1 MNITKNQIDDLNAT
15 IKIELGKEDYA
26 GRVEKA
32 LKDYQKK
39 VVVNGFRPGK
49 TPMGIVKKMY
59 GKSLLVDE
67 INKVLGESLNNY
79 IKENNLQILG
89 EPLPNETEQKEL
101 NLEDENFEFLYDIAL
116 SPEVN
121 AKMSKREKIPFYTIK
136 VDDEMIDKQIESICK
151 NNGNMIA
158 VDEIEGTEYLKG
170 ELIELDADGNVKEGG
185 IKNEDASMSVFH
197 MKDEEAVNAFKGKKA
212 GEEVKFNAVKAYPN
226 KTDFAA
232 MLGVTKEEAE
242 HAGENYCFIVKEI
255 KRYID
260 AEVNEELFTK
270 LYGEGVVKD
279 AADFRNRVKADIENQ
294 LKGHS
299 EYRFTIDAK
308 EKLIKKN
315 EDVVLPETFLKRWI
329 VAVNEKMTPEEVE
342 KDFRAQLSFLKAMG
356 AKVIGASEQSHSVQG
371 MTDTPIFGHKYVMN
385 DEEWETFCTGMNKLG
400 KIAKEEY
407 GISLTFHHH
416 MGTVV
421 QDPDEVERMMADTDP
436 AYVSLLFDTGHF
448 TYCGADPLE
457 MVKTYVDRIKH
468 VHLKD
473 IRPEIVEKVKAE
485 NLSFLDGVR
494 MGAFTVPGDGC
505 IDFDPIFK
513 VLEDAGYE
521 GYMLVE
527 AEQDPA
533 KANPLEYALKAR
545 KFIAEKTGL

>member
-101 NLEDENFEFLYDIAL
+101 NLEDENFKFLYDIAL

-255 KRYID
+255 KRYIN

-279 AADFRNRVKADIENQ
+279 AAGFRNRVKADIENQ

-342 KDFRAQLSFLKAMG
+342 KDF
-356 AKVIGASEQSHSVQG
+356 
-371 MTDTPIFGHKYVMN
+371 
-385 DEEWETFCTGMNKLG
+385 
-400 KIAKEEY
+400 
-407 GISLTFHHH
+407 
-416 MGTVV
+416 
-421 QDPDEVERMMADTDP
+421 
-436 AYVSLLFDTGHF
+436 
-448 TYCGADPLE
+448 
-457 MVKTYVDRIKH
+457 
-468 VHLKD
+468 
-473 IRPEIVEKVKAE
+473 
-485 NLSFLDGVR
+485 
-494 MGAFTVPGDGC
+494 
-505 IDFDPIFK
+505 
-513 VLEDAGYE
+513 E
-521 GYMLVE
+521 GYRDEFKWQLVKSAIVKDYDVKVE
-527 AEQDPA
+527 AEDMKREGRQIAAAQLQQYGLYGLTDEQLDGFAA
-533 KANPLEYALKAR
+533 KLLEDEKQRQHLYERALDNKVFDVIRENVKLEEQEISMAD
-545 KFIAEKTGL
+545 FEKLFQK